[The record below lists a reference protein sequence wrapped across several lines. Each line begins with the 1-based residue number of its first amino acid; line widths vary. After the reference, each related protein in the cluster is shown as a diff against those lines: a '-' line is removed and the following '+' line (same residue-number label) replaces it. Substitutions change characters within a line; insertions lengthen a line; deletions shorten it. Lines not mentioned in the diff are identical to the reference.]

1 MKIIEFFGLPYS
13 GKTFFSNY
21 YKKLSKTKTYDIK
34 SLILLYILKING
46 LNLYALLALLKKKF
60 IYSKISPDKSIKV
73 KSIKKKNFFTKYR
86 KKYFIQV
93 ILNFKKKKMNYTK
106 NLKLSMQLSMKLF

>member
-34 SLILLYILKING
+34 SLILFYILKKNG
-46 LNLYALLALLKKKF
+46 FNLYVLLSLLKKKF
-60 IYSKISPDKSIKV
+60 IHSKISSAKSIKV
-73 KSIKKKNFFTKYR
+73 KSIKKKIFFIKYQ
-86 KKYFIQV
+86 KKYSIQV